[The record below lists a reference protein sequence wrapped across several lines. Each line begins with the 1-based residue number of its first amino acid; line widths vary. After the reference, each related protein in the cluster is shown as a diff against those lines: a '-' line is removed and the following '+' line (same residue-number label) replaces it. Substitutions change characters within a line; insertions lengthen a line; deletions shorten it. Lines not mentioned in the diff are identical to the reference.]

1 MTLQTVSTIEI
12 FPDERLT
19 LEERVEKWCVQLCRA
34 LQASYDKQYDAG
46 SYDMVIDGNNLS
58 SGMYFI
64 QLITEEGFK
73 YAVDADRYLSR

>member
-19 LEERVEKWCVQLCRA
+19 LEERIEKWCVQLCRA

-46 SYDMVIDGNNLS
+46 RYDFTID
-58 SGMYFI
+58 
-64 QLITEEGFK
+64 
-73 YAVDADRYLSR
+73 